1 MGNKLVV
8 DGFDA
13 KGPISHNGGYRVAT
27 TQVVTIE
34 VGGVIRLPLALLERA
49 GIKPGEA
56 LEVQPGNGWLALKK
70 KTSIAKKLRSRL
82 RLDQDIAEEIM
93 FAPELEYEAL

>member
-1 MGNKLVV
+1 
-8 DGFDA
+8 
-13 KGPISHNGGYRVAT
+13 
-27 TQVVTIE
+27 
-34 VGGVIRLPLALLERA
+34 LLERV
-49 GIKPGEA
+49 GIKPGEE

-70 KTSIAKKLRSRL
+70 KTSIAKKLRL